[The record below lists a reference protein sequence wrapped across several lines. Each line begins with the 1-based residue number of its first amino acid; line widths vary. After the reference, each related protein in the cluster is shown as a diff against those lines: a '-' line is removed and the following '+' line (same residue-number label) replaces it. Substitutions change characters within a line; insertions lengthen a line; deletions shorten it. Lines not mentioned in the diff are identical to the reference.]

1 LRRVIKII
9 HRFFVYLLD
18 EFLAPELDFITK
30 KESVMSDD
38 PTIDSK
44 PTGRASFAIW
54 AGIKYGV
61 LAYALWYVAKWLGWV

>member
-1 LRRVIKII
+1 
-9 HRFFVYLLD
+9 
-18 EFLAPELDFITK
+18 
-30 KESVMSDD
+30 MSDD